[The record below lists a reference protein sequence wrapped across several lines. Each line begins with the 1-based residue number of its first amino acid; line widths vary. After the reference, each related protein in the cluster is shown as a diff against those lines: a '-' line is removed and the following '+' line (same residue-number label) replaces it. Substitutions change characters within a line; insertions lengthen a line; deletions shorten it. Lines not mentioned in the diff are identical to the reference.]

1 MLRIAWKVGVADFMK
16 PRGSG
21 ERIGEGEK
29 PNSTIPVICRCGRG
43 MAAADPD
50 PRRLRHTA
58 SVATGGVATPSVI
71 RFRKADRKQRDV
83 AASPLSAAGD

>member
-29 PNSTIPVICRCGRG
+29 PNSTIPVGCRVGVLRRGRG
-43 MAAADPD
+43 LAPPRLHGRPLRPAD
-50 PRRLRHTA
+50 A
-58 SVATGGVATPSVI
+58 
-71 RFRKADRKQRDV
+71 
-83 AASPLSAAGD
+83 

>member
-29 PNSTIPVICRCGRG
+29 PNSTIPVFCRIECFSGGGDLRRRG
-43 MAAADPD
+43 FMVVRFVRPMREKHKTS
-50 PRRLRHTA
+50 RRLRSSLFGL
-58 SVATGGVATPSVI
+58 SV
-71 RFRKADRKQRDV
+71 
-83 AASPLSAAGD
+83 